1 MENEISLNDI
11 RSDVFTSLEHNLKE
25 RDFDILYEYK
35 DVIHAAMLKA
45 VSKALELASE
55 NAEMEFI
62 PFNDNE
68 RNFNGVTINEE
79 SITNVIKLFK

>member
-1 MENEISLNDI
+1 MENEISLEEI
-11 RSDVFTSLEHNLKE
+11 SSDVFTSLERNLKE

-45 VSKALELASE
+45 VNKALELAYE
-55 NAEMEFI
+55 NAEAELVDSSDDSRGFI
-62 PFNDNE
+62 
-68 RNFNGVTINEE
+68 VINKE